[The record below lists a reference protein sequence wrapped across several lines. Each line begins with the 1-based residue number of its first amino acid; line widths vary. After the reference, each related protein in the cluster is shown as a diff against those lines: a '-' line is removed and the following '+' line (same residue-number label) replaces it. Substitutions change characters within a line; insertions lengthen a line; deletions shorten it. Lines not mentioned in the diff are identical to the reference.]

1 MKKTLVLL
9 ATVAFAL
16 VMLYSCNNGATTGES
31 ESTSPL
37 VKGQWTSNF
46 FGEITTYQFN
56 DDKTGKFISSDASKS
71 YDFTYE
77 TTEDSIFF
85 TNVSDKS
92 VLGCAYTLLEENK
105 LRITEPCHNRILDRE
120 ARK

>member
-9 ATVAFAL
+9 ASIAFAL
-16 VMLYSCNNGATTGES
+16 VMLYSCNNGSKTEES
-31 ESTSPL
+31 ESNSPF
-37 VKGQWTSNF
+37 VKGQWTLNF

-56 DDKTGKFISSDASKS
+56 DDMTGKFISSNASDS

-77 TTEDSIFF
+77 TTTDSIFF

-120 ARK
+120 DRK

>member
-1 MKKTLVLL
+1 MKKSLVLL

-16 VMLYSCNNGATTGES
+16 VMLYSCNNGATSENS

-37 VKGQWTSNF
+37 VKGQWTLNF

-56 DDKTGKFISSDASKS
+56 DDMSGKFISSKNEDS

-77 TTEDSIFF
+77 TTADSIFF
-85 TNVSDKS
+85 TNVADKS
-92 VLGCAYTLLEENK
+92 VKRYAYTFINDDK
-105 LRITEPCHNRILDRE
+105 LRFNYPGHNMVYDRE